1 MRKIFGAASGLMA
14 ACVGL
19 MSLTTRGLAD
29 PSTYYNAT
37 AQQGIFLPPMPA
49 QTGFDEVRGAD
60 GTACRSSMGN
70 NGAFLDAGA
79 IANDSPEG
87 NSAGGM
93 IYGRIIVPLGERTR
107 RIDCTRLYEL
117 EIKRLQHE
125 LQLVR
130 MGGNVKGTTQAE
142 NVAAPKWQI
151 DGWTTKARRVDGAE
165 VLPDQAL
172 VTEPQKK

>member
-130 MGGNVKGTTQAE
+130 MSSVKFRLVRQSGFGRPALDF
-142 NVAAPKWQI
+142 P
-151 DGWTTKARRVDGAE
+151 GWRAVR
-165 VLPDQAL
+165 
-172 VTEPQKK
+172 